1 MIIEVWFGISNNWH
15 NVTDDAFHQ
24 CYDRTRRTLLIPVG
38 DEVRSNMFGDP
49 MFGTLKSVRITSQ
62 QGFEKFIQ
70 ADTEYVLEDVDLE
83 VSEHFKAEIE
93 AEKLLDQLHS
103 ELKLKEGSFRD
114 EFAEQRMAVIYLRPN
129 DIVLEIGGN
138 IGRNSCVIGK
148 LLSDSS
154 NLVVVECDPKSI
166 VSLKENR
173 NLNNLNFHI
182 ELSAISKVPLKQ
194 NKWNSFPMEENEIL
208 EPGWFKVNTITW
220 PSLRQKYNLKFNTLI
235 LDCEGAFYYILKD
248 APDIL
253 DNIRLIIIENDF
265 FDEVMKNSVL
275 NTFIRCGFELAYNRS
290 YGYTFDFYQVWQR

>member
-1 MIIEVWFGISNNWH
+1 MIVEVWFGIRNNWH

-24 CYDRTRRTLLIPVG
+24 CYDANTRRLLIPVG
-38 DEVRSNMFGDP
+38 DEVRSNMFSDP

-62 QGFEKFIQ
+62 QGFEKFTP
-70 ADTEYVLEDVDLE
+70 ADTECVLEDIDLE

-93 AEKLLDQLHS
+93 AEKLLDRLHS
-103 ELKLKEGSFRD
+103 ELKLKDGSFRD
-114 EFAEQRMAVIYLRPN
+114 EFAEQRMAVIYLRPS
-129 DIVLEIGGN
+129 DVVLEIGGN

-154 NLVVVECDPKSI
+154 NLVVVECDPKS
-166 VSLKENR
+166 VASLTENR
-173 NLNNLNFHI
+173 DLNNLSFHI
-182 ELSAISKVPLKQ
+182 EPSAISKIPLKQ

-208 EPGWFKVNTITW
+208 EPDWFEVRTITW
-220 PSLRQKYNLKFNTLI
+220 PALREKYNLNFNTLI

-253 DNIRLIIIENDF
+253 QDIRLIIIENDF
-265 FDEVMKNSVL
+265 FDEVMKNTVHD
-275 NTFIRCGFELAYNRS
+275 TFIRHGFELAYNRS